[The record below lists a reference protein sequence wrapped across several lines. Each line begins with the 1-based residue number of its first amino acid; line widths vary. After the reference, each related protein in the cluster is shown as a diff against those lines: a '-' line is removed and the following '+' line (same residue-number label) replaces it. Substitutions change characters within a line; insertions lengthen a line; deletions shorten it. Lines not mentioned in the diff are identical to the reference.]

1 METLVIDSQVWR
13 ISTRYKKDLRSL
25 TFPKCGSDF
34 ISINST
40 HPPQDFTSSV
50 LTQAFDAYITRYPN
64 VPSQL
69 RRQVMQRVRL
79 SQTPSLSSILAD
91 SEQKESKP
99 AQKFLAKRE
108 RLAAKA
114 KARAESKDRVETEA
128 GAETKPR
135 RAKTEARAKMKAHAE
150 ANARSE
156 SKDRVEIEAGAETEA
171 RSKLKAYAMKA
182 HAGTEA
188 WVERGARAEKEAG
201 ADAKGRRAKT
211 EARAKMAPYA
221 ETHAANSSS
230 DTSSNDSEPE
240 TETETDLVQNSRDC
254 GMEDIR
260 DNMEG
265 IVLAADPADSD
276 SIEDDTEGEDTIQS
290 SEDEED
296 GPSLTTGRHREVETP
311 EVDDDRHE
319 HKIESSCASSEN
331 EDKMSIDDEPQ
342 VDTSCSRKRRV
353 CLPSGKAR
361 APC

>member
-99 AQKFLAKRE
+99 AHKFLAKRE

-156 SKDRVEIEAGAETEA
+156 SKDRVEIEAGA
-171 RSKLKAYAMKA
+171 K
-182 HAGTEA
+182 TEA